1 MYECKEKDWKLF
13 RKRLPVWQSNYME
26 KLFVKYEKIFDS
38 DLDAGERFWTVF
50 ERMKKDSRKVS
61 VSCEMARSKMFVNIL
76 TLLREKCITF
86 DDLEGFSDDLL
97 EDLHRFRDITYK

>member
-50 ERMKKDSRKVS
+50 ERMKKDSRKTLASAWYVS
-61 VSCEMARSKMFVNIL
+61 KWKPGTSTTYIR
-76 TLLREKCITF
+76 
-86 DDLEGFSDDLL
+86 
-97 EDLHRFRDITYK
+97 LHRH

>member
-38 DLDAGERFWTVF
+38 DLDAGERFWTVYK
-50 ERMKKDSRKVS
+50 RMKNDSRLVS
-61 VSCEMARSKMFVNIL
+61 VSCEMARSKLYRNL
-76 TLLREKCITF
+76 CCLLDEESITY